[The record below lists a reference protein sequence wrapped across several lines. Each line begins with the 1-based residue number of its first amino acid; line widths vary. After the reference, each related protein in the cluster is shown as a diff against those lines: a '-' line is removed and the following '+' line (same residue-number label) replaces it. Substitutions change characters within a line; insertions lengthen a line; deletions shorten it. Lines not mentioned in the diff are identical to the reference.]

1 MNRDT
6 TGPRWR
12 ERCGD
17 STFPFRY
24 PPLLK
29 LAIQLLQ
36 STTIRRMPTRVAS
49 DVEELPKQSVAVNL
63 RPQIGVMVTSDTRES
78 EKHRPLLSNGGFQTN
93 EC

>member
-1 MNRDT
+1 MIQRVRVGESDAET
-6 TGPRWR
+6 PL
-12 ERCGD
+12 
-17 STFPFRY
+17 SLVRY

-36 STTIRRMPTRVAS
+36 SPTVRRMPTRVAG

-78 EKHRPLLSNGGFQTN
+78 EKHHPLLSNGGFQTN